1 MSIQSMPACDGRHRR
16 GVHSWGSKV
25 VVISYRLVSTVSLAG
40 ENHTMEVDWGGAF
53 DIPVT
58 NLKGLVSR
66 SLSDILAFVWSAT
79 GWERVRGGLNG
90 CRRMDWEFF
99 VSK

>member
-1 MSIQSMPACDGRHRR
+1 
-16 GVHSWGSKV
+16 
-25 VVISYRLVSTVSLAG
+25 
-40 ENHTMEVDWGGAF
+40 MEVDGRGAF

-66 SLSDILAFVWSAT
+66 SLSDILAFVYSAT
-79 GWERVRGGLNG
+79 GGKGFGVLNG

-99 VSK
+99 VSN